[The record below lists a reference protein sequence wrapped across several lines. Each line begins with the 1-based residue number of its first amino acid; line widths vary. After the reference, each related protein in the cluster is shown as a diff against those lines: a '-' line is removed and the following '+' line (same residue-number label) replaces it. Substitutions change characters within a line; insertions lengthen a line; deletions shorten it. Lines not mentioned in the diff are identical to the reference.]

1 MQLRLFA
8 IGLAMM
14 VAGTCA
20 EAGDRSLSVPCAEAG
35 ALELSV
41 PDDWAVDIR
50 RHDPRMPPTV
60 TLAAPDGLA
69 QWVLTPVWKAA
80 DRKPP
85 STPAEI
91 RARVQRTAETLG
103 AGASPL
109 RELPGGL
116 YFDGAAGQTPE
127 PYTRLRQGMLKVGEL
142 TVSFTAMSAD
152 TRATDQ
158 DQLLSRL
165 GTAVHRAP

>member
-1 MQLRLFA
+1 MQFRLFA
-8 IGLAMM
+8 IGLALMI
-14 VAGTCA
+14 AGTCA
-20 EAGDRSLSVPCAEAG
+20 EAGDRALSVPCAEAG

-41 PDDWAVDIR
+41 PDDWTVDIR

-80 DRKPP
+80 DRNPP
-85 STPAEI
+85 STADEI
-91 RARVQRTAETLG
+91 RARVRRTAETVG
-103 AGASPL
+103 AGRAPL
-109 RELPGGL
+109 HALPGGL
-116 YFDGAAGQTPE
+116 YFDGAPGITPE

-152 TRATDQ
+152 ARATDQ
-158 DQLLSRL
+158 DQVVSRL
-165 GTAVHRAP
+165 GAAVHRAP

>member
-1 MQLRLFA
+1 MQLRLFS

-14 VAGTCA
+14 IACTCT
-20 EAGDRSLSVPCAEAG
+20 EAGDRALSVPCAEAG

-41 PDDWAVDIR
+41 PDDWTVDIR

-69 QWVLTPVWKAA
+69 QWVFTPVWKAA

-85 STPAEI
+85 SSPEEI
-91 RARVQRTAETLG
+91 RARVQRTAETMG
-103 AGASPL
+103 AGGAPL
-109 RELPGGL
+109 RELSGGL
-116 YFDGAAGQTPE
+116 YFDGAPGSTPE
-127 PYTRLRQGMLKVGEL
+127 PYTLLRQGMRKVGEL

-152 TRATDQ
+152 ARAADQ
-158 DQLLSRL
+158 DQAVSRL
-165 GTAVHRAP
+165 GAAIHRAP